1 MRALYH
7 YIGLWTWQDAAWYRS
22 LTDPNTIEDIEAFI
36 SEHRQ
41 HHPQVPDDQGEASHM
56 MLEELSTLEEEN
68 ITEGQNED
76 DGVIGDQ
83 LADALDLIQNMVSAN
98 INDER
103 VKKPQGILSRRSC
116 MPKN

>member
-1 MRALYH
+1 MCALYH

-56 MLEELSTLEEEN
+56 MLEELSTLEEEKN
-68 ITEGQNED
+68 EEQNED